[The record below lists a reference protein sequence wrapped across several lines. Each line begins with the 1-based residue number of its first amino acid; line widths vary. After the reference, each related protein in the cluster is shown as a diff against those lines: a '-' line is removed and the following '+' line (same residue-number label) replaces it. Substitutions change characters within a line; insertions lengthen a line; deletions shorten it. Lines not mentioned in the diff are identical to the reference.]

1 MFTSKPAALD
11 APNLTVS
18 STIITVTD
26 HVTLTCEPP
35 YVSVDRCY
43 FYIDETPAPFP
54 DFSCYNNSAWSDKS
68 SITVQGVPA
77 PGLTVSPRVITESD
91 SVTLSCQTPS
101 SAPDVQCYFSTTGA
115 RYISS
120 EASCQQ
126 SFTGTE
132 LLQKSQQSSPA
143 EVAVMCHYA
152 VHQGT
157 LTSPQSNKSFITVQG
172 VPAPGL
178 TVSRTVITESDS
190 VTLSCQTP
198 SSAPD
203 VQCYFSTTG
212 ARYISSEAS
221 CQQSFTGTELLQRSQ
236 QSSPA
241 EVAVICHYA
250 VHQGTLTS
258 PQSNK
263 SSITVQGV
271 PAPGLTVSRTVI
283 TESDS
288 VTLSCQT
295 PSPARDIQ
303 CYFYTVRMR
312 HIPSEASCQQ
322 SFTGTELLQ
331 RSQQSSPARVTVIC
345 QYAVQQGSVTSPW
358 SDISSITVQASTQPA
373 KPGHTHINEG
383 SAEKGGKGE
392 KPEMS
397 CHHDA
402 EHVVMTC
409 SLPGSAKPHTV
420 CNFYVGE
427 ARSPVGTQT
436 IRDKVSASNKWFCQ
450 FYVQIADFL
459 RDLRPVQPKVA
470 SCDSSLE
477 SEPNSVSARSDEYSL
492 TGIWEKESSRL
503 QTIQTPTM
511 STAVMTEIST
521 YTTPA
526 GGFGEAA
533 TSVPA
538 LEGSSDKKIT
548 ENFETVMTEIS
559 TYTTPDVVIQTE
571 ISPSTTP
578 GLPRHQPTTRSNS
591 SAAAP
596 GTPASKKETLKWV
609 LVVAGCGVFAG
620 IILLGSALMCI
631 KRRRDDSMHTRA
643 LIHEGATSSA
653 GNTELYSMISSVP
666 GHVFP
671 KGSVELKGHEAAYE
685 DPDTYHMYCSIT
697 EEPAAAAQT
706 HDVYSTVQLH

>member
-1 MFTSKPAALD
+1 MAVFRFMAEQLLLLIFIYSEVTVQALD
-11 APNLTVS
+11 APNLAVS
-18 STIITVTD
+18 STIITETD
-26 HVTLTCEPP
+26 HVTLSCEPP
-35 YVSVDRCY
+35 SYVSVERCY
-43 FYIDETPAPFP
+43 FYIDGTAALFP
-54 DFSCYNNSAWSDKS
+54 DPSCKQTQPGTQLLLIAKKSLPAEVDVSCFYTDNIRSPSTHSHKS
-68 SITVQGVPA
+68 SITINSVPAPGLTVSPRVITESDLVTLSCQTPSSAPDVQCYFSTAREINILSEASCQQSFTGTELLQRSQQSSPAEVAVTCYYAVQQGSVTSPWSDNSYITVEASTQPAKPGHTHINEGSAEKGGKGVPA

-115 RYISS
+115 RYI
-120 EASCQQ
+120 
-126 SFTGTE
+126 
-132 LLQKSQQSSPA
+132 
-143 EVAVMCHYA
+143 
-152 VHQGT
+152 
-157 LTSPQSNKSFITVQG
+157 LT
-172 VPAPGL
+172 
-178 TVSRTVITESDS
+178 
-190 VTLSCQTP
+190 
-198 SSAPD
+198 
-203 VQCYFSTTG
+203 
-212 ARYISSEAS
+212 
-221 CQQSFTGTELLQRSQ
+221 
-236 QSSPA
+236 
-241 EVAVICHYA
+241 
-250 VHQGTLTS
+250 
-258 PQSNK
+258 
-263 SSITVQGV
+263 
-271 PAPGLTVSRTVI
+271 
-283 TESDS
+283 
-288 VTLSCQT
+288 
-295 PSPARDIQ
+295 
-303 CYFYTVRMR
+303 
-312 HIPSEASCQQ
+312 
-322 SFTGTELLQ
+322 
-331 RSQQSSPARVTVIC
+331 
-345 QYAVQQGSVTSPW
+345 
-358 SDISSITVQASTQPA
+358 STQPA

-397 CHHDA
+397 CQHFEG
-402 EHVVMTC
+402 EHVVMIC

-420 CNFYVGE
+420 CNFHVGE
-427 ARSPVGTQT
+427 ARSPVRTQT

-450 FYVQIADFL
+450 FYVQIDDLL
-459 RDLRPVQPKVA
+459 RDLRSVQPKVA
-470 SCDSSLE
+470 SCDYSLE
-477 SEPNSVSARSDEYSL
+477 SEPNSVSARSDECSL

-538 LEGSSDKKIT
+538 LEGSSDNKIT

-559 TYTTPDVVIQTE
+559 TYTTPDVVIQTEISPSTSPDVVIQTE

-643 LIHEGATSSA
+643 LIHEGETPSA
-653 GNTELYSMISSVP
+653 GNTALYSMISSVP
-666 GHVFP
+666 GDVFP

-706 HDVYSTVQLH
+706 HVVYSTVQLH

>member
-77 PGLTVSPRVITESD
+77 PGLTVS
-91 SVTLSCQTPS
+91 
-101 SAPDVQCYFSTTGA
+101 
-115 RYISS
+115 
-120 EASCQQ
+120 
-126 SFTGTE
+126 
-132 LLQKSQQSSPA
+132 
-143 EVAVMCHYA
+143 
-152 VHQGT
+152 
-157 LTSPQSNKSFITVQG
+157 
-172 VPAPGL
+172 
-178 TVSRTVITESDS
+178 RTVITESDS

-198 SSAPD
+198 SPARD
-203 VQCYFSTTG
+203 VQCYFYTVRT
-212 ARYISSEAS
+212 RDILSEAS

-241 EVAVICHYA
+241 
-250 VHQGTLTS
+250 
-258 PQSNK
+258 
-263 SSITVQGV
+263 GV
-271 PAPGLTVSRTVI
+271 
-283 TESDS
+283 DMK
-288 VTLSCQT
+288 
-295 PSPARDIQ
+295 
-303 CYFYTVRMR
+303 CYYT
-312 HIPSEASCQQ
+312 
-322 SFTGTELLQ
+322 
-331 RSQQSSPARVTVIC
+331 
-345 QYAVQQGSVTSPW
+345 VQQGSVTSPW
-358 SDISSITVQASTQPA
+358 SDISSITVKASTQPA

-392 KPEMS
+392 KPEMT
-397 CHHDA
+397 CQHFEG

-420 CNFYVGE
+420 CNFYIGE

-436 IRDKVSASNKWFCQ
+436 IRDKVSASYKWFCQ
-450 FYVQIADFL
+450 FYVQIADLL
-459 RDLRPVQPKVA
+459 RDLRSVQPKVA

-477 SEPNSVSARSDEYSL
+477 SEPNSVSARSDECSL

-511 STAVMTEIST
+511 STA
-521 YTTPA
+521 

-538 LEGSSDKKIT
+538 LEGSSHNKIT

-643 LIHEGATSSA
+643 LIHEGATPSA
-653 GNTELYSMISSVP
+653 GNTELYSMITSVP
-666 GHVFP
+666 GDVFP

-685 DPDTYHMYCSIT
+685 NPDTYHMYCSIT

>member
-1 MFTSKPAALD
+1 MAVFRFMAEQLLLLIFIYSEVTVQALD
-11 APNLTVS
+11 APNLAVS
-18 STIITVTD
+18 STIITETD
-26 HVTLTCEPP
+26 HVTLSCEPP
-35 YVSVDRCY
+35 SYVSVERCY
-43 FYIDETPAPFP
+43 FYIDGTAALFP
-54 DFSCYNNSAWSDKS
+54 DPSCKQTQPGTQLLLIAKKSLPAEVDVSCFYTDNIRSPSTHSHKS
-68 SITVQGVPA
+68 SITINSVPAPGLTVSPRVITESDLVTLSCQTPSSAPDVQCYFSTAREINILSEASCQQSFTGTELLQRSQQSSPAEVAVTCYYAVQQGSVTSPWSDNSYITVEASTQPAKPGHTHINEGSAEKGGKGVPA

-115 RYISS
+115 RYI
-120 EASCQQ
+120 
-126 SFTGTE
+126 
-132 LLQKSQQSSPA
+132 L
-143 EVAVMCHYA
+143 
-152 VHQGT
+152 
-157 LTSPQSNKSFITVQG
+157 
-172 VPAPGL
+172 
-178 TVSRTVITESDS
+178 
-190 VTLSCQTP
+190 
-198 SSAPD
+198 
-203 VQCYFSTTG
+203 
-212 ARYISSEAS
+212 SEAS

-241 EVAVICHYA
+241 
-250 VHQGTLTS
+250 G
-258 PQSNK
+258 
-263 SSITVQGV
+263 
-271 PAPGLTVSRTVI
+271 
-283 TESDS
+283 
-288 VTLSCQT
+288 
-295 PSPARDIQ
+295 
-303 CYFYTVRMR
+303 
-312 HIPSEASCQQ
+312 
-322 SFTGTELLQ
+322 
-331 RSQQSSPARVTVIC
+331 VTVTC
-345 QYAVQQGSVTSPW
+345 YYAVQQGSVTSPW
-358 SDISSITVQASTQPA
+358 SDNSYITVEASTQPA

-397 CHHDA
+397 CQHFEG
-402 EHVVMTC
+402 EHVVMIC

-420 CNFYVGE
+420 CNFHVGE
-427 ARSPVGTQT
+427 ARSPVRTQT

-450 FYVQIADFL
+450 FYVQIDDLL
-459 RDLRPVQPKVA
+459 RDLRSVQPKVA
-470 SCDSSLE
+470 SCDYSLE
-477 SEPNSVSARSDEYSL
+477 SEPNSVSARSDECSL

-538 LEGSSDKKIT
+538 LEGSSDNKIT

-571 ISPSTTP
+571 ISPSTSP

-596 GTPASKKETLKWV
+596 GTPASKKETLKWAII
-609 LVVAGCGVFAG
+609 VAGCGVFAG

-643 LIHEGATSSA
+643 LIHEGATLSA
-653 GNTELYSMISSVP
+653 GNTELNSMISSVP
-666 GHVFP
+666 GDVFP

-706 HDVYSTVQLH
+706 HVVYSTVQLH

>member
-1 MFTSKPAALD
+1 MAVFRFMAEKLLLLIFIYSEVTAQALD
-11 APNLTVS
+11 APNLAVS

-26 HVTLTCEPP
+26 HVTLSCEPP
-35 YVSVDRCY
+35 SYVSVERCY
-43 FYIDETPAPFP
+43 FNIDETPAPFP
-54 DFSCYNNSAWSDKS
+54 DPSCKQTQPGTQLLFIAKKSPPAEVDVSCFYTDNRRSPSTHSHKS
-68 SITVQGVPA
+68 SITINSVPA

-115 RYISS
+115 RYI
-120 EASCQQ
+120 
-126 SFTGTE
+126 
-132 LLQKSQQSSPA
+132 L
-143 EVAVMCHYA
+143 
-152 VHQGT
+152 
-157 LTSPQSNKSFITVQG
+157 
-172 VPAPGL
+172 
-178 TVSRTVITESDS
+178 
-190 VTLSCQTP
+190 
-198 SSAPD
+198 
-203 VQCYFSTTG
+203 
-212 ARYISSEAS
+212 SEAS

-241 EVAVICHYA
+241 
-250 VHQGTLTS
+250 G
-258 PQSNK
+258 
-263 SSITVQGV
+263 
-271 PAPGLTVSRTVI
+271 
-283 TESDS
+283 
-288 VTLSCQT
+288 
-295 PSPARDIQ
+295 
-303 CYFYTVRMR
+303 
-312 HIPSEASCQQ
+312 
-322 SFTGTELLQ
+322 
-331 RSQQSSPARVTVIC
+331 VTVTC
-345 QYAVQQGSVTSPW
+345 YYAVQQGSVTSPW
-358 SDISSITVQASTQPA
+358 SDNSYITVEASTQPA

-397 CHHDA
+397 CQHFEG
-402 EHVVMTC
+402 EHVVMIC

-420 CNFYVGE
+420 CNFHVGE
-427 ARSPVGTQT
+427 ARSPVRTQT

-450 FYVQIADFL
+450 FYVQIDDLL
-459 RDLRPVQPKVA
+459 RDLRSVQPKVA
-470 SCDSSLE
+470 SCDYSLE
-477 SEPNSVSARSDEYSL
+477 SEPNSVSARSDECSL

-538 LEGSSDKKIT
+538 LEGSSDNKIT

-559 TYTTPDVVIQTE
+559 TYTTPDVVIQTEISPSTSPDVVIQTE

-643 LIHEGATSSA
+643 LIHEGETPSA
-653 GNTELYSMISSVP
+653 GNTALYSMISSVP
-666 GHVFP
+666 GDVFP

-706 HDVYSTVQLH
+706 HVVYSTVQLH